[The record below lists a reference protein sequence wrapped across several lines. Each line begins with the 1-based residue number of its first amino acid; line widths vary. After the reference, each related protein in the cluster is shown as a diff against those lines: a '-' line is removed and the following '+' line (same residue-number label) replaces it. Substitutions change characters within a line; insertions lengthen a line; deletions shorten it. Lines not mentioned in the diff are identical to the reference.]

1 MRENVSTYAGLGN
14 PPHSE
19 TAHTNMHN
27 FASSSQCGQA
37 GVGDDDRD
45 DATEGMDFLWFAC
58 LAFDERSVTIP
69 MHLIEKYI
77 EELANYHDVTASVA
91 RVRRSR

>member
-1 MRENVSTYAGLGN
+1 
-14 PPHSE
+14 
-19 TAHTNMHN
+19 MHN